1 MVVRQ
6 VSGLQ
11 SRPSE
16 ERGRN
21 SWEQAETALYWKN
34 FFFLREAS
42 FAFESFQLIKSRFA
56 REGNGNPLQLFLP
69 GKLHGQR
76 SLEE

>member
-1 MVVRQ
+1 MVVGQ

-21 SWEQAETALYWKN
+21 SWEQAETAIYWKN

-42 FAFESFQLIKSRFA
+42 FALESFQLIKSV
-56 REGNGNPLQLFLP
+56 PL
-69 GKLHGQR
+69 
-76 SLEE
+76 